1 MAVIN
6 LTHDALE
13 NFSADPERSHTLP
26 GYYYYDPD
34 IYARE
39 LPAIFYRSWLYAG
52 HVSKLAEAGDYMV
65 RDIGDQSVVILRDR
79 DGALRGYHN
88 VCQHRAHP
96 LLKGEGRI
104 KTLITC
110 PYHAWSYDF
119 SGELIRIP
127 GEEDAIG
134 LDKGVVCLKPVQVEQ
149 FLGFVFFNLDTS
161 AEPLSSQTGGME
173 KEFRSFCPNPEGLKL
188 GYTKTYDVKANW
200 KNVIENYSECY
211 HCPPAHPTLAQNALD
226 MTDYRIQVNKAYH
239 HHNSGNRGDMQ
250 GYRFDE
256 SAAPRAAEF
265 GGWYVFPG
273 VSFEFYPGGKLTVF
287 HNVPAAPEE
296 TTQNIEWYFEG
307 DAPTDEEQAVID
319 FVDVVR
325 REDFPLVENVQKGL
339 HSQGYQQG
347 RFVVDKDRTY
357 ISEHAVHDL
366 QLKVLRALGEI
377 DG

>member
-1 MAVIN
+1 MTVIN

-13 NFSADPERSHTLP
+13 NFDDNPAYSHTLP

-52 HVSKLAEAGDYMV
+52 HVCMLAEPGDYMV
-65 RDIGDQSVVILRDR
+65 RDIGDQSIIILRDR
-79 DGALRGYHN
+79 DGELRGYHN
-88 VCQHRAHP
+88 VCQHRAHR
-96 LLKGEGRI
+96 LLEGEGRI
-104 KTLITC
+104 RTLISC
-110 PYHAWSYDF
+110 PYHAWAYDF
-119 SGELIRIP
+119 SGDLKRIP
-127 GEEDAIG
+127 GEELTG
-134 LDKGVVCLKPVQVEQ
+134 GYDKGKMCLKSVQVEQ
-149 FLGFVFFNLDTS
+149 FLGFVFFNLDAS
-161 AEPLSSQTGGME
+161 AESLSSQTGDME
-173 KEFRSFCPNPEGLKL
+173 QEFRSFCPNPEDLKR
-188 GYTKTYDVKANW
+188 GYTKTYAVKANW

-211 HCPPAHPTLAQNALD
+211 HCPVSHPTLAQNALD

-250 GYRFDE
+250 GYGFDE
-256 SAAPRAAEF
+256 GAAPRAAEF

-287 HNVPAAPEE
+287 HNVPAGPEE

-307 DAPTDEEQAVID
+307 DAPTEEEQAVID

-325 REDFPLVENVQKGL
+325 REDFPLVESVQKGL
-339 HSQGYQQG
+339 HSHGYKQG
-347 RFVVDKDRTY
+347 RFVVDEDRTY

-366 QLKVLRALGEI
+366 QMKVLRALGEI
-377 DG
+377 D